1 MLYSMTGFGKSV
13 KEFPA
18 KKVTIE
24 IKSLNSKQADI
35 ATRIPASLR
44 QHELEMRAVIA
55 DALVRG
61 KIDLSV
67 TVESRGG
74 ETSQAVNVAAME
86 AYKKQIQDAIDKL
99 GIPEPADWFGTLLR
113 FPDTLHVEQPMEADD
128 SEVTAAMSALREAL
142 EALTAYRRVEGEKL
156 ETFFAERVNNISA
169 LLAKVPQYEGE
180 RTAKVRA
187 RMEEGLTKLNG
198 VDYDRSRL
206 EQELFFYIE
215 KFDITEEKQ
224 RLAQHLVYF
233 MDTMNAEGAQGKK
246 LGFIA
251 QEMGREINTLGSK
264 SNHSDMQRLV
274 VQMKDELEQIK
285 EQVLNVL

>member
-128 SEVTAAMSALREAL
+128 S
-142 EALTAYRRVEGEKL
+142 
-156 ETFFAERVNNISA
+156 
-169 LLAKVPQYEGE
+169 
-180 RTAKVRA
+180 
-187 RMEEGLTKLNG
+187 
-198 VDYDRSRL
+198 
-206 EQELFFYIE
+206 
-215 KFDITEEKQ
+215 
-224 RLAQHLVYF
+224 
-233 MDTMNAEGAQGKK
+233 
-246 LGFIA
+246 
-251 QEMGREINTLGSK
+251 
-264 SNHSDMQRLV
+264 
-274 VQMKDELEQIK
+274 
-285 EQVLNVL
+285 

>member
-1 MLYSMTGFGKSV
+1 MTGFGKSV

-233 MDTMNAEGAQGKK
+233 MDK
-246 LGFIA
+246 
-251 QEMGREINTLGSK
+251 
-264 SNHSDMQRLV
+264 
-274 VQMKDELEQIK
+274 
-285 EQVLNVL
+285 

>member
-13 KEFPA
+13 KEFPG

-44 QHELEMRAVIA
+44 QHELEMRTVIA
-55 DALVRG
+55 DTLVRG

-74 ETSQAVNVAAME
+74 ETSQAINVAAME
-86 AYKKQIQDAIDKL
+86 AYKKQIQDAVDRL

-113 FPDTLHVEQPMEADD
+113 FPDTLHVEQSVEADD
-128 SEVTAAMSALREAL
+128 SEVSATMVALREAL
-142 EALTAYRRVEGEKL
+142 DALTAHRRAEGEKL
-156 ETFFAERVNNISA
+156 EAFFTDRVNNISA

-215 KFDITEEKQ
+215 KFDITEEKLTSGTAPDIFHRHHAGRWRAGQ
-224 RLAQHLVYF
+224 EARVYRPGDGARDQHTRLEKQPFRHAAPGGA
-233 MDTMNAEGAQGKK
+233 DEG
-246 LGFIA
+246 
-251 QEMGREINTLGSK
+251 
-264 SNHSDMQRLV
+264 
-274 VQMKDELEQIK
+274 
-285 EQVLNVL
+285 